1 MGKII
6 FFIVI
11 AVYIIA
17 GIIVTRYV
25 KSKDD
30 FYVMGEKGSTLLIVG
45 TLAATYLSA
54 VTLLGL
60 AGMNY
65 SEGLVAH
72 AGFGSFGAWLGTL
85 FAVIYIGRKMKA
97 IECQT
102 LPEFFE
108 KRFKNKTVTVISTVI
123 MIIGLLAYGVVQL
136 IGAGVVLS
144 EILDIPFPI
153 LILLFTFA
161 LLIFSAMGGM
171 YGVVITDTLMF
182 FTMLAIS
189 IIISPIIIGQAG
201 LDQIKNLGEVIPN
214 YWGVTGAED
223 RPFGWIFSQFLM
235 WILFFTCTPSLV
247 SRVFPAKNDFVIL
260 KTAVIGVFFAPV
272 MQLLVFIAAAA
283 MQVLQ
288 PGIEPADRVFI
299 VGMMEYIPSG
309 LAGIGLAGL
318 MASIMSTASTLFV
331 LTGFALA
338 KDLFENVLHKEMSD
352 KQSLILGRAAQVFV
366 AILVC
371 IIAII
376 QPSSIFWI
384 SIYAGSIF
392 AVAWLPTIVG
402 SLEWKRMNSKAATAS
417 MTVGIISYILFG
429 ELIRWKIVSFPTGF
443 DNFYLAII
451 LSILTLMMFGYLTTP
466 SEYELQ
472 YYQKLKN
479 AKLSTL
485 TIRNILK
492 NPNGLAQ
499 LKREY
504 KQTFIIAISFI
515 VISVVLWGYFLV
527 KLGM

>member
-1 MGKII
+1 MEKII
-6 FFIVI
+6 FFVVV
-11 AVYIIA
+11 AVYVIA
-17 GIIVTRYV
+17 GIIVTKYV
-25 KSKDD
+25 KNKDD

-85 FAVIYIGRKMKA
+85 FAVIYVGRKMKA
-97 IECQT
+97 LECQT

-108 KRFKNKTVTVISTVI
+108 KRFRNKTVTVIATAI
-123 MIIGLLAYGVVQL
+123 MIVGLLAYGVVQL

-144 EILDIPFPI
+144 EILNIPFPM
-153 LILLFTFA
+153 LILLFTVA
-161 LLIFSAMGGM
+161 LLIFSALGGM

-182 FTMLAIS
+182 FTMLTIS
-189 IIISPIIIGQAG
+189 IVISPFIIGQAG

-214 YWGVTGAED
+214 YWGVTGAEN

-247 SRVFPAKNDFVIL
+247 SRVFPAKNDFVVL

-272 MQLLVFIAAAA
+272 MQLLVFIAASA
-283 MQVLQ
+283 MKVLQ

-299 VGMMEYIPSG
+299 VGMMDYTPSG
-309 LAGIGLAGL
+309 LAGLGLAGL

-338 KDLFENVLHKEMSD
+338 KDLFENVLHKEMNE
-352 KQSLILGRAAQVFV
+352 KQSLILGRSAQVLV
-366 AILVC
+366 AVVVCVIAIL
-371 IIAII
+371 

-392 AVAWLPTIVG
+392 AVSWMPTIVG

-417 MTVGIISYILFG
+417 MVVGILTYIIFG
-429 ELIRWKIVSFPTGF
+429 ELSRHGFVSFPVGF

-451 LSILTLMMFGYLTTP
+451 LSILTLLVVGYMTKPT
-466 SEYELQ
+466 EYEMQ
-472 YYQKLKN
+472 YYQKLKK
-479 AKLSTL
+479 ARLSTT
-485 TIRNILK
+485 TIQTIISK
-492 NPNGLAQ
+492 PNGVAE
-499 LKREY
+499 LKRQY
-504 KQTFIIAISFI
+504 KQTLVIAVSFI
-515 VISVVLWGYFLV
+515 VISVVIWGYFLV